1 MRPEHPLFEIR
12 VLATKQFLSNKLSTI
27 HLLLSRDLFTTH
39 NRGIKTTNFFSFQEI
54 YRTDEV
60 LPLRQRIIASPTNIN
75 QHYLKV
81 LMEIKVLSKNWDK
94 VWLFLQEKCR
104 KTREAEVMA
113 VAVQW
118 IIVKL
123 LISIIK
129 TPILIASLIRD
140 RIRIFEKLIMRLII
154 LLYHKTVTAVE

>member
-1 MRPEHPLFEIR
+1 MRLEHPLYEIR
-12 VLATKQFLSNKLSTI
+12 VLATNQFLSNKLHVI
-27 HLLLSRDLFTTH
+27 HLLLSRDQSTPH
-39 NRGIKTTNFFSFQEI
+39 NKGIKIKTFFSFQEI

-81 LMEIKVLSKNWDK
+81 LMEIKVLSNNWDK

-104 KTREAEVMA
+104 KTREAEVMV

-118 IIVKL
+118 IIVEL
-123 LISIIK
+123 MILIIK
-129 TPILIASLIRD
+129 TPISIASLIRD
-140 RIRIFEKLIMRLII
+140 RIMIFEKVIMDLII
-154 LLYHKTVTAVE
+154 LLYRKTVTAVE